1 MEIENQN
8 NRPTLNKTNNNNNNN
23 SNNNSNNNNNNNN
36 IINKVQLNNKV
47 GNKIVHKTMKSNN
60 SNKIVV
66 GLKSNKKS
74 TKSKNVIINKNDIS
88 QNKLEQINESNE
100 LNNGNNDLN
109 NEIKK
114 LKEEL
119 KKVKEKNNLLSN
131 ENKILKK
138 TIEEKDS
145 EIKDL
150 KKKNSL
156 LQKDN
161 DKIKLENKNLTANN
175 KKLEK
180 EKNESNETI
189 EKIKKANPFI
199 LYESPTLVGLENIGG
214 KCFINSTLQCLSQTK
229 DLTKFFLNK
238 KNENRII
245 NNNIAL
251 ENKND
256 KQLAPV
262 YLELIQK
269 LWEINGEKKY
279 SPNKFNDTLYNIN
292 SIFQNA
298 KTVGPKDL
306 VVFILEQL
314 HKELKKVI
322 NNDNT
327 NNSQVINQYNED
339 SALNYFINDFKN
351 NTSVIS
357 DIFFGVNE
365 TNTICLKCQNIYNQQ
380 GLNTPICYGFG
391 NFYFLSFPLE
401 EIKNMKL
408 NKSFNQL
415 TYFNVLTLNDCFF
428 YNQKSEYFTGENQNF
443 CNTCKLFYDSNFY
456 SKIYVSP
463 NVLIL
468 ILDRGIENIRDIKIF
483 FTETIDISQFVIQ
496 KDSPQ
501 LIYNLYGVVS
511 EVNQNGLSQHFIA
524 SCKSPIDNKWYK
536 YDDTVVTPISDVQRE
551 VIGFGNPYI
560 LFYQKNN

>member
-8 NRPTLNKTNNNNNNN
+8 NQPTLNKTNNNNNND
-23 SNNNSNNNNNNNN
+23 
-36 IINKVQLNNKV
+36 INKVQLNNKV
-47 GNKIVHKTMKSNN
+47 SIKKAPKVISSNN
-60 SNKIVV
+60 SNKKVV

-74 TKSKNVIINKNDIS
+74 IKSKNIIVNKNDIS
-88 QNKLEQINESNE
+88 QNKLEKINESNE
-100 LNNGNNDLN
+100 INNGNNDSN

-119 KKVKEKNNLLSN
+119 KVVKEKNNLLSN
-131 ENKILKK
+131 ENTKLKK

-145 EIKDL
+145 EIKKL
-150 KKKNSL
+150 KKQNNS

-180 EKNESNETI
+180 EKNESNGTI
-189 EKIKKANPFI
+189 IKITKANPFI

-229 DLTKFFLNK
+229 DLTKYFLNK
-238 KNENRII
+238 KNEDRII
-245 NNNIAL
+245 NNNIASK
-251 ENKND
+251 NKND
-256 KQLAPV
+256 SQLAPV

-269 LWEINGEKKY
+269 LWKINGEKKY
-279 SPNKFNDTLYNIN
+279 SPNKFNETLYNIS

-298 KTVGPKDL
+298 KAVGPKDL

-314 HKELKKVI
+314 HKELKKVN
-322 NNDNT
+322 NNDNS
-327 NNSQVINQYNED
+327 NNSEVINQYDEL
-339 SALNYFINDFKN
+339 SALNYFINDLKN
-351 NTSVIS
+351 NSSVIS

-365 TNTICLKCQNIYNQQ
+365 TNTICLNCKNIYNQQ
-380 GLNTPICYGFG
+380 GLNSPICYGFG
-391 NFYFLSFPLE
+391 TFYFLSFPLE

-408 NKSFNQL
+408 SKCFNQS
-415 TYFNVLTLNDCFF
+415 TYFNVLSLNDCFC
-428 YNQKSEYFTGENQNF
+428 YNQKSEYFTGENRNF
-443 CNTCKLFYDSNFY
+443 CNVCKLYYDSNFY

-468 ILDRGIENIRDIKIF
+468 ILDRGIENISDIKIF
-483 FTETIDISQFVIQ
+483 FTETIDISQFVI
-496 KDSPQ
+496 KNNTPQ

-511 EVNQNGLSQHFIA
+511 EVNQSGPSQHFIA
-524 SCKSPIDNKWYK
+524 SCKNPIDNKWYK
-536 YDDTVVTPISDVQRE
+536 YDDAVVTPISDVQRE
-551 VIGFGNPYI
+551 VIGFGDPYI